1 MSTNDDS
8 IFVLT
13 KEQAT
18 ELLTK
23 NLINKENNSLI
34 SFSSTLLLSLIL
46 FIVCL
51 SFPILLLV
59 LTPIFFVEYL
69 IKKIFEKR
77 ETITDENNNT
87 ST

>member
-1 MSTNDDS
+1 MSTPDDS

-23 NLINKENNSLI
+23 NLINKESNSLV
-34 SFSSTLLLSLIL
+34 SFSVTLLFSIIL

-51 SFPILLLV
+51 SFPIILLSLA
-59 LTPIFFVEYL
+59 PIFFIEYL
-69 IKKIFEKR
+69 LKKIFEKR
-77 ETITDENNNT
+77 EETTNENNNT

>member
-1 MSTNDDS
+1 MNTSEDN

-23 NLINKENNSLI
+23 NLINKENTSLI
-34 SFSSTLLLSLIL
+34 SFSSTLLLSLVL
-46 FIVCL
+46 FIVGI
-51 SFPILLLV
+51 SFPILLLI
-59 LTPIFFVEYL
+59 LTPIFFIEYV

-77 ETITDENNNT
+77 ETITDENNST